1 MGNHSVN
8 YEFEGYKLLTEERLL
23 MRDGSPVSLK
33 PKVLETL
40 LALVRSRGRIM
51 TKDELISE
59 IWAGNIVEEGNL
71 TQYIFTLRKVFGET
85 PQDHRFILTVPG
97 QGYRFIAKVN
107 EINSNNGYG
116 SHENNGSGKITSLA
130 ILPLKLLT
138 DSEPDRYLGL
148 AIADALITRLSS
160 NQTVTV
166 RPTAAIV
173 RYNESDSEPVNL
185 GRDLAVDAIVGGTIQ
200 KIKGTFHVNI
210 QLTDVRTLKMIWA
223 RQFDT
228 EAVDIIKFQ
237 DQISAQVADSLTI
250 ELNRKCQDKKLPK
263 CTLVYQ
269 KYLKG
274 RFFWEK
280 RCETGIRKALKNVQE
295 VVEAEPD
302 FPLGHIG
309 IADSYLFL
317 GEYLF
322 EKPQAAF
329 PQARTAA
336 LKALELDPG
345 LSEAYASLGEYYF
358 YYERNWA
365 KAQEMYKEAIRLDPN
380 YASAFHW
387 YCWYLIAMN
396 RYDEALVQIER
407 AQTLDP
413 SSLILN
419 TIRGLPFY
427 YRGEYEPAIRQF
439 NDTLEIDPEFDHAR
453 YYLGSAL
460 IHSGRSNEAVAEFEK
475 LVQAQPIQ
483 QFYGLLGYCY
493 GVSGETTKA
502 RGILEEFDR
511 IEMERYV
518 SPYLRAIV
526 YLGLGEKNKALQL
539 LWQALDSN
547 AAWLVWLNADPFFS
561 SLRNEPK
568 FRQII
573 QELNF
578 PLN

>member
-1 MGNHSVN
+1 MRNQAVN
-8 YEFEGYKLLTEERLL
+8 YEFEDYKLLTEERLL
-23 MRDGSPVSLK
+23 MRDGRPVSLK

-40 LALVRSRGRIM
+40 LALVRSRGRLM
-51 TKDELISE
+51 TKDELIGE
-59 IWAGNIVEEGNL
+59 IWAGNVVEEGNL

-107 EINSNNGYG
+107 EINSNNGFVTNG
-116 SHENNGSGKITSLA
+116 NSGSGKVASLA

-138 DSEPDRYLGL
+138 VSESDHYLGL
-148 AIADALITRLSS
+148 AIADALITRLSL

-166 RPTAAIV
+166 RPTATIV
-173 RYNESDSEPVNL
+173 RYSESDAEPVSI
-185 GRDLAVDAIVGGTIQ
+185 GRDLSVDAIVGGTIQ
-200 KIKGTFHVNI
+200 KIKGKFHVNI
-210 QLTDVRTLKMIWA
+210 QLTDVRTLKTIWA
-223 RQFDT
+223 RQFDADAT
-228 EAVDIIKFQ
+228 DLISFQ

-250 ELNRKCQDKKLPK
+250 ELNRTCQGKKLPK
-263 CTLVYQ
+263 GTQTYQ
-269 KYLKG
+269 MYLKG

-280 RCETGIRKALKNVQE
+280 RCEVGIRKALNNVLE

-302 FPLGHIG
+302 FPLGHVG
-309 IADSYLFL
+309 IADCYLFL

-322 EKPQAAF
+322 DKPQAAF
-329 PQARTAA
+329 PPARAAA
-336 LKALELDPG
+336 LKAVALDPG
-345 LSEAYASLGEYYF
+345 LAEAYASLGEYYF

-365 KAQEMYKEAIRLDPN
+365 KAHEMYTEAIRLDPN

-396 RYDEALVQIER
+396 QYDEALVQIER

-413 SSLILN
+413 NSLILN

-427 YRGEYEPAIRQF
+427 YRGEYEQAIRQF

-460 IHSGRSNEAVAEFEK
+460 VHSGKSKEAVTEFEK

-493 GVSGETTKA
+493 GVSGEATKA
-502 RGILEEFDR
+502 RRILKELDR
-511 IEMERYV
+511 MEKESYI
-518 SPYLRAIV
+518 SPYIRAIV
-526 YLGLGEKNKALQL
+526 HTGLGEKDKALEMLQR
-539 LWQALDSN
+539 ALDQN

-568 FRQII
+568 FLRII
-573 QELNF
+573 QELKF
-578 PLN
+578 PAN